1 MGNSNTSTILYKSD
15 AISLPFPDPSSTSKI
30 QLNESA
36 ITSSNGTTLSNF
48 VNSSLKNGINLQ
60 YIYLIE
66 LPQLKPINTFIGKHE
81 LYLQLGN
88 SNKLHKLCT
97 IEFGKIHIP
106 TNTNQYGQTFLT
118 SNNFIDSITLIS
130 EDTTP
135 KPNWNDIFNGNI
147 KLYIGL
153 IPITKESFTSNLT
166 NLCDTSTYN
175 LGYELSPTNQGNTNN
190 QNNLGYVNHNNL
202 GPINSNEPPTI
213 PNEPITILPHPNLQ
227 TFKTPNE
234 TVTILPHPNLQSVT
248 QQPNTSLSQL
258 QNNRVLPSNVSVAT
272 TLPRQYDR
280 RNRSDQSY
288 GDRDESFW
296 QKYGAIIFW
305 IIVILIVI
313 WIIYLIAK
321 SHKKTGKKT
330 YFGKCKKFTNLY

>member
-1 MGNSNTSTILYKSD
+1 MGNSNSVTILYKSD

-66 LPQLKPINTFIGKHE
+66 LPQLKLINTFIGKHE

-106 TNTNQYGQTFLT
+106 TNTDQYGQTLLT
-118 SNNFIDSITLIS
+118 SNNFIDFIS
-130 EDTTP
+130 LTSQDTTSDW
-135 KPNWNDIFNGNI
+135 NWNDIFNGNI

-202 GPINSNEPPTI
+202 GPIHSKTLESPTTHRESVNILPSHNVPTI
-213 PNEPITILPHPNLQ
+213 PQYPINTLPY
-227 TFKTPNE
+227 
-234 TVTILPHPNLQSVT
+234 
-248 QQPNTSLSQL
+248 L
-258 QNNRVLPSNVSVAT
+258 QNNHILPSNIPTVLTSQHPS
-272 TLPRQYDR
+272 LIHPREQKHKHKHESKSSHE
-280 RNRSDQSY
+280 N
-288 GDRDESFW
+288 ESFW
-296 QKYGAIIFW
+296 QKYGSAIIW
-305 IIVILIVI
+305 IIIIIIVILI
-313 WIIYLIAK
+313 IYAIVK
-321 SHKKTGKKT
+321 SHKKSGKSS
-330 YFGKCKKFTNLY
+330 FGKCRKFNSNVYY